1 MSFEPEILGFACN
14 WCGYAGA
21 DQAGMN
27 KMQYPTNIKLLRVVC
42 LGQVDT
48 ALVLDAF
55 RKGFDG
61 IMLVGCHIG
70 DCHYVSG
77 NENAVVVVEQL
88 KKILHYLGIEPER
101 LRIEE
106 VSGGEAPVF
115 VRVVTQF
122 VDELKELGRS
132 PLAASSVR
140 KFAGNQPMA
149 DTLPGVAG
157 TALNIDDRRL
167 KIGGI
172 ALGTA

>member
-27 KMQYPTNIKLLRVVC
+27 KMQYSANIKLLRVMC

-48 ALVLDAF
+48 NLILEAL

-61 IMLVGCHIG
+61 IMLIGCHIG

-77 NENAVVVVEQL
+77 NKNAVTVVEQL
-88 KKILHYLGIEPER
+88 KKIMDYLGLGPGR

-106 VSGGEAPVF
+106 VSGGEGPLF
-115 VRVVTQF
+115 VKVVGEF
-122 VDELKELGRS
+122 MEELKQLGPS
-132 PLAASSVR
+132 PLLFAHETHEKERKEAAGSHLDS
-140 KFAGNQPMA
+140 
-149 DTLPGVAG
+149 
-157 TALNIDDRRL
+157 
-167 KIGGI
+167 
-172 ALGTA
+172 